1 MDLRFAPVGLSEIRN
16 EVIKHLVSLPAAID
30 SYLEDHILASTHYR
44 IAIEHEFAGF
54 ASIHKRKLI
63 TQFALSDAYK
73 RYGQPVFLQLRRMEE
88 VQSAY
93 VPICDGFYLAHA
105 LDDYRHLAKQAYFF
119 AANSGAVAPDS
130 ARSCTLRP
138 ADATDA
144 ELIRQH
150 TGDFFEPLEKHL
162 GAGEIFLTLRGEET
176 VGFGIIVKSTLFDDV
191 ASIGMFTI
199 ERFRGSGVGSAT
211 IFLLAQSCRDLGIR
225 PVAGCWYY
233 NHFSKKTLER
243 AGMFSATRLLKIAS

>member
-1 MDLRFAPVGLSEIRN
+1 MDLRFAPVEFSEIRN
-16 EVIKHLVSLPAAID
+16 EIIDHLTSLPAAID
-30 SYLEDHILASTHYR
+30 SYLEDHILASNHYR
-44 IAIEHEFAGF
+44 IAVGGAPAGF
-54 ASIHKRKLI
+54 ASIHKGKLI
-63 TQFALSDAYK
+63 TQFALIDAYK

-93 VPICDGFYLAHA
+93 VPTCDGFYLAHA
-105 LDDYRHLAKQAYFF
+105 LDDYRQLAKQAYFF

-144 ELIRQH
+144 EFIRQQ

-162 GAGEIFLTLRGEET
+162 GAGEIFLTLRGEDT
-176 VGFGIIVKSTLFDDV
+176 VGFGIIVKSAFFDDV

-199 ERFRGSGVGSAT
+199 EQFRGSGVGSAT
-211 IFLLAQSCRDLGIR
+211 ISLLARACRDQGLR
-225 PVAGCWYY
+225 PIAGCWYY
-233 NHFSKKTLER
+233 NHLSKKTLEH
-243 AGMFSATRLLKIAS
+243 AGMFSATRLLKIDY